1 MESIE
6 KQDKW
11 EAEGHGRKTTESERT
26 ARLTESFIYLMY
38 AFFIFPL

>member
-11 EAEGHGRKTTESERT
+11 EAEEDGGKTTECERT

-38 AFFIFPL
+38 VFFIFPL